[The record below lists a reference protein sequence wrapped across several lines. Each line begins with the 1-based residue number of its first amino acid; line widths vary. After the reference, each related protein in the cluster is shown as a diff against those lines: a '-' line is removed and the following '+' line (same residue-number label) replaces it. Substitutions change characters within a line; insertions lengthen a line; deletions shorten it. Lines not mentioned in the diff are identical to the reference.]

1 MILWEILFK
10 IFYYLLYF
18 YMLCLVFSGVL
29 SLVGANPHNP
39 IVGFLNV
46 LTSPPCRY
54 LTKKFPRL
62 LVKSAQGYYDL
73 SPVVL
78 ILAVGCVMIVV
89 QTIANHL
96 GFYF

>member
-54 LTKKFPRL
+54 LTKKFP
-62 LVKSAQGYYDL
+62 K
-73 SPVVL
+73 P
-78 ILAVGCVMIVV
+78 I
-89 QTIANHL
+89 
-96 GFYF
+96 FYGPDFLTFDPNFCGSYQKIFGVFNCLNCLTQIGS